1 MADANTLIAEIKRA
15 LREARLTYRDVA
27 AHLGVSEASVKRMF
41 AQQQFSLER
50 IERILG
56 LLRMDFADL
65 LLRVNER
72 RQYVAQ
78 LTPEQEEAIAGDE
91 TLLVI
96 AFLVL
101 NRWPVEEILAVY
113 DFAEQEIQRE
123 LIRLDR
129 LKIIELLPFNRYRL
143 LTARNF
149 TWRRNGPVQRYF
161 ATHIQSEFFASSF
174 VGGGEE
180 LRFVAG
186 SLSPEG
192 IRQMHKAITR
202 IATEFDELAER
213 GSRLP
218 TDERY
223 GCSAVFALRP
233 MEFSMFAKHRK
244 ARPAK
249 LTQLPATKHAG

>member
-1 MADANTLIAEIKRA
+1 MADASTLIAEIKRS

-27 AHLGVSEASVKRMF
+27 RHLDLSEASVKRMF
-41 AQQQFSLER
+41 AQRQFSLDR
-50 IERILG
+50 VERILG

-65 LLRVNER
+65 VERVNER
-72 RQYVAQ
+72 RQYAMQ
-78 LTPEQEEAIAGDE
+78 LTPEQEQALIGDE
-91 TLLVI
+91 GLLVI

-101 NRWPVEEILAVY
+101 NRWSVEDITATY
-113 DFAEQEIQRE
+113 DFDERQVQHQ

-129 LKIIELLPFNRYRL
+129 LKLIELLPFNRYRL
-143 LTARNF
+143 LIARNF
-149 TWRRNGPVQRYF
+149 TWRKNGPVQRYF
-161 ATHIQSEFFASSF
+161 ATRIQTEFFASNF
-174 VGGGEE
+174 TGGGEE

-186 SLSPEG
+186 GLTPDG
-192 IRQMHKAITR
+192 IRHMHRAIHR
-202 IATEFDELAER
+202 IVAEFDEQAEH

-244 ARPAK
+244 AHPPK
-249 LTQLPATKHAG
+249 LTQLPQKPYT